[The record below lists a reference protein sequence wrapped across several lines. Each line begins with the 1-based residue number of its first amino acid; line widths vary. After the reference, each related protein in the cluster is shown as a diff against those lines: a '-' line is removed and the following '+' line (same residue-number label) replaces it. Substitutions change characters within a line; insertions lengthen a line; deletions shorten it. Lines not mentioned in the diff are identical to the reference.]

1 MTSATTRWWWLRH
14 APVINH
20 GNVIYGNSEVDCDVS
35 DTPAFRALAERLP
48 AGAVWVTSHLGRT
61 RKTAAAIAAA
71 GDGSVPERL
80 VEPHLAEQNFGAWQG
95 RTLAEIE
102 SAGDAV
108 RHRFWLT
115 PAAHAP
121 PGGESFAAVV
131 ERVSGVVERLTR
143 VHAGRDII
151 AVVHGGSIRAAL
163 AIALGLD
170 PAAVLAFQIETLSLT
185 RIDYIAD
192 DNSHGGDWRIVAVNL
207 PAT

>member
-35 DTPAFRALAERLP
+35 DTPAFRSLAERLP
-48 AGAVWVTSHLGRT
+48 AGAVWVTSRLGRT

-80 VEPHLAEQNFGAWQG
+80 VEPDLAEQNFGAWQG

-102 SAGDAV
+102 GAGEAA

-143 VHAGRDII
+143 VHAGRDIV
-151 AVVHGGSIRAAL
+151 AVAHGGSIRAAL
-163 AIALGLD
+163 AMALGLD

-192 DNSHGGDWRIVAVNL
+192 SSHGGDWRIVGVNL

>member
-35 DTPAFRALAERLP
+35 DSLAFRSLAERLP
-48 AGAVWVTSHLGRT
+48 AGAVWVTSQLGRT

-102 SAGDAV
+102 SAGEEA

-143 VHAGRDII
+143 VHAGRDIV
-151 AVVHGGSIRAAL
+151 AVAHGGSIRAAL
-163 AIALGLD
+163 AMALGLD

-185 RIDYIAD
+185 RIDYVPD
-192 DNSHGGDWRIVAVNL
+192 GGHGGDWRIVGVNL